1 MTRWPLLVVSAALVF
16 GVSGCDQL
24 VESLSDSTPPPAQP
38 EAIEELEPAAPELTL
53 AEFSASC
60 QVEPVDS
67 ADQLQESRRSGRAL
81 DAGSLDATMLEWT
94 LPTPRGERINTLDE
108 VCPGWLIASSNSG
121 QIFLIDTRTQGVIER
136 GVVARSGTIERIGSR
151 GIESGGP
158 QYGVKD
164 LVVSGEDIFYS
175 VAVVDEANSCLR
187 LEVRK
192 VETADLWL
200 GGADPESTLL
210 YSSEP
215 CVDFTAE
222 HREKAPLKIHLGGAL
237 AFDPLIDTLYL
248 TVGDFHMGASRIQQ
262 AVSAGID
269 NTEADYR
276 LLQDPNAALSAVVAI
291 TPTGAGAAGEVISK
305 GLRNSLGIVQDGEG
319 RLWVSEMGPGGG
331 DELNLITRG
340 ADYGW
345 PLTSPGQP
353 YDRAQW
359 PDSADDLPAPFLD
372 FHNKDIPGTTP
383 PVRFWTPAI
392 APSALAFLPEDSV
405 GFVGFSGM
413 LVMATLR
420 DQAIHF
426 LDVTS
431 AGAPTAA
438 RLAVDRRLRD
448 LIVDSRGHIWAVTDE
463 DTLLQVSER

>member
-1 MTRWPLLVVSAALVF
+1 MTRWPLFAVSAALVF
-16 GVSGCDQL
+16 GLSGCDQL
-24 VESLSDSTPPPAQP
+24 VESLSDSTPPPAPP
-38 EAIEELEPAAPELTL
+38 EVVEDSEQTPPEVAQAT
-53 AEFSASC
+53 FSASC
-60 QVEPVDS
+60 QVEP
-67 ADQLQESRRSGRAL
+67 ADPTDLLQESRRSGRAL
-81 DAGSLDATMLEWT
+81 DAGSLEATMLEWA
-94 LPTPRGERINTLDE
+94 LPVPTGERINTLDE

-121 QIFLIDTRTQGVIER
+121 QIFLVDTDTLGVIER
-136 GVVARSGTIERIGSR
+136 GTLARSGTIERISSR

-175 VAVVDEANSCLR
+175 VAVVDEAQSCLR

-192 VETADLWL
+192 VKTEDLWL
-200 GGADPESTLL
+200 SGEEPPSTLL

-215 CVDFTAE
+215 CVDFTADY
-222 HREKAPLKIHLGGAL
+222 REKAPLKIHLGGAL
-237 AFDPLIDTLYL
+237 AFDPLTDTLYL

-291 TPTGAGAAGEVISK
+291 TPTSASSTGEVISK
-305 GLRNSLGIVQDGEG
+305 GLRNPLGIVQDSEG
-319 RLWVSEMGPGGG
+319 RVWASEMGPGGG
-331 DELNLITRG
+331 DEINLITRG

-353 YDRAQW
+353 YDRSQW
-359 PDSADDLPAPFLD
+359 PESADDLPASFLD

-392 APSALAFLPEDSV
+392 APSALAFLPDGSV
-405 GFVGFSGM
+405 GFPGFSGM

-426 LDVTS
+426 VDIS
-431 AGAPTAA
+431 SPGAPTAA
-438 RLAVDRRLRD
+438 RVAVDRRLRD

-463 DTLLQVSER
+463 DTLLQVSGR